1 MQVLIHKDYE
11 ALSAYAA
18 GKIVSFVKAKP
29 EATLCFASG
38 DTPIGTYR
46 RLAQQQREG
55 DVDFSGCT
63 FISLDEWVGM
73 DEHNEG
79 SCGFFV
85 YRDLFGPL
93 GIAPQNIHA
102 FNAKADDLVAECHRM
117 DGTIRKLGGIDLLL
131 VGMGTNGH
139 IALNE
144 PGTSFDLYSHVA
156 DLAESTIASAQKY
169 FAQPA
174 TITHGITLGLRH
186 VLESQEMILM
196 ASGKH
201 KATAIKQALQG
212 EITEQLPASIIRKHT
227 NAWVLLDEAAA
238 FELTL

>member
-1 MQVLIHKDYE
+1 MQVLIQKDYE
-11 ALSAYAA
+11 TLSAYTA

-29 EATLCFASG
+29 NATLCFASG

-55 DVDFSGCT
+55 HVDFSGCT

-73 DEHNEG
+73 DEHDEG

-85 YRDLFGPL
+85 HRDLFGPL
-93 GIAPQNIHA
+93 GIAPQNIRA
-102 FNAKADDLVAECHRM
+102 FNAKAHDLPAECHRM
-117 DGTIRKLGGIDLLL
+117 DGIIRELGGIDLLL
-131 VGMGTNGH
+131 VGMGVNGH

-156 DLAESTIASAQKY
+156 DLAESTITSAQKY
-169 FAQPA
+169 FPQPVP
-174 TITHGITLGLRH
+174 ITHGITLGLRH
-186 VLESQEMILM
+186 VLESREMLLL
-196 ASGKH
+196 ASGPR
-201 KATAIKQALQG
+201 KAAAIGKALQG
-212 EITEQLPASIIRKHT
+212 ELTQQLPASIVRQHA

-238 FELTL
+238 ELTL